1 MNVYELI
8 DEYVEDVKDLF
19 GEHLRAVILFG
30 SYARGDFR
38 EDSDVDI
45 MILIDF
51 DDNETERYREKLSE
65 LNYDYL
71 DKYGIFIQ
79 CIVKNEAFFNNWIQN
94 YPFYNIVNKEG
105 KRLYAA

>member
-51 DDNETERYREKLSE
+51 DDNETERYR
-65 LNYDYL
+65 
-71 DKYGIFIQ
+71 
-79 CIVKNEAFFNNWIQN
+79 
-94 YPFYNIVNKEG
+94 
-105 KRLYAA
+105 

>member
-71 DKYGIFIQ
+71 DKYGICNPYLFEPSTVSI
-79 CIVKNEAFFNNWIQN
+79 
-94 YPFYNIVNKEG
+94 G
-105 KRLYAA
+105 S